1 MASGSVSSA
10 TKSQGIFLMQRNM
23 LRFTLKDSPSLART
37 VTKHSGLEVISGNI
51 KLNVV
56 LLLFQDQERIEEA

>member
-37 VTKHSGLEVISGNI
+37 VKEHSGLDVRSGNI